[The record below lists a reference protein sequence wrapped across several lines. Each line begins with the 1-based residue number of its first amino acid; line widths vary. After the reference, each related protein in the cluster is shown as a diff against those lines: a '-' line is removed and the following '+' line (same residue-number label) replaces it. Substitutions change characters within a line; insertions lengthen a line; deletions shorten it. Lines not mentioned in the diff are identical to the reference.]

1 MSAGRVW
8 SLAPWAGFPE
18 NTSFGPREPRGS
30 TRQKHMGV
38 LVLRAVA
45 QARELRAGTGGGE
58 ASARVLVLLLLP
70 AGVTAEGHSVFP

>member
-38 LVLRAVA
+38 LVLRVVT
-45 QARELRAGTGGGE
+45 QARELPVGTGGGVVF
-58 ASARVLVLLLLP
+58 ARVLALLLLS
-70 AGVTAEGHSVFP
+70 AGVTVE